1 MIKKDEHFGL
11 GWSNKQAK
19 RVFGDLEIESGTV
32 EGRIPFSL
40 QFLQKVVSYP
50 GKSYFYAYKKWDEKK
65 KKKKKPNSRNTFS
78 ECGDLYRLFRL
89 WLDHLTSK
97 VPFPIL

>member
-1 MIKKDEHFGL
+1 MNTLVWDGPTSKLRG
-11 GWSNKQAK
+11 
-19 RVFGDLEIESGTV
+19 VFGDLEIESGTV

-65 KKKKKPNSRNTFS
+65 KRRRRSQIAGIHLVNVEISTGYS
-78 ECGDLYRLFRL
+78 GCG
-89 WLDHLTSK
+89 WTT
-97 VPFPIL
+97 

>member
-1 MIKKDEHFGL
+1 MVWDGPTSKLRG
-11 GWSNKQAK
+11 
-19 RVFGDLEIESGTV
+19 VFGDLEIESGTV

-65 KKKKKPNSRNTFS
+65 KEEEEAK
-78 ECGDLYRLFRL
+78 
-89 WLDHLTSK
+89 
-97 VPFPIL
+97 